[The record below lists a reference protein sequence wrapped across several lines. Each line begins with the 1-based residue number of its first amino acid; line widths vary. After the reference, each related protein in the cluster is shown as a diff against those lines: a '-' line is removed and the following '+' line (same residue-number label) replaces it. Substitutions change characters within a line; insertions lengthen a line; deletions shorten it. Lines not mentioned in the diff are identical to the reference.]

1 MSSPNLPLNDFVCP
15 IPICQLE
22 ADLGSI
28 LRIFQQTSCDLLAV
42 PLGNGI
48 WGTISGANLL
58 SLLAQWQQKALL
70 MVSHP
75 RYASDHESHFP
86 IGRDWNCLIKPA
98 IVYQTDTKLDEFL
111 SDLPNSS
118 LFNSKNV
125 YLIVDATGQLK
136 GKLNPEAILKHL
148 ASKLNQPQNNISK
161 PLIFSASL
169 LSWIDSLA
177 LPCKIETS
185 ERQDFYRNKHWQE
198 LFFTTQDRERQQL
211 PESDASLANTNANWW
226 IEQKLA
232 QHQSNHQLQSTK
244 TSTPVSYHCANN
256 NYRNISPSNILTT
269 QTKLTVDSEVIS
281 PDNQVAEL
289 WQHEHLN
296 HSSTASS
303 FLDIQIKKVKDWYE
317 IKIPITLA
325 ENKIVDNNA
334 SVYWLV
340 LATKVLTPES
350 SETKLDSQLL
360 NSTSASTETIIN
372 QLLNTISH
380 ELKSPLTG
388 IVGLS
393 NLLQAQ
399 KLGELNQRQTR
410 YVRLIYNSGQKMM
423 SIVNDVLEFTS
434 LTTGKLELKLEP
446 INLEAFCRQIYQ
458 QVLTKLKSTIAPEIE
473 PTVIAAL
480 LKFNIESGLEIAIA
494 DKLRLYNIIS
504 HLILEVIQRSD
515 FLNPLTIEIKNS
527 SEATAIIISN
537 SSSLSSTDLSLL
549 KSDSDLNLMMA
560 KYLAEALEGEIISTD
575 LDNNCKLTLL
585 LPASSSQV
593 ALNSNQTS
601 VAIKQNLTI
610 LCLYPEPEVINSAIN
625 NDRDLNFNLKNW
637 IEQDWSNNNE
647 QHPNYNY
654 RIIEADGLEQAHILA
669 RIWQLDSIV
678 IDGYQITEPTK
689 YLRSLQKSEYLST
702 LPLITLDTRTTEA
715 ANQITGLNVYPC
727 LLPAEC
733 RSVKDLMQVIQIAIN
748 ASC

>member
-1 MSSPNLPLNDFVCP
+1 
-15 IPICQLE
+15 
-22 ADLGSI
+22 
-28 LRIFQQTSCDLLAV
+28 
-42 PLGNGI
+42 
-48 WGTISGANLL
+48 
-58 SLLAQWQQKALL
+58 
-70 MVSHP
+70 
-75 RYASDHESHFP
+75 
-86 IGRDWNCLIKPA
+86 
-98 IVYQTDTKLDEFL
+98 
-111 SDLPNSS
+111 
-118 LFNSKNV
+118 
-125 YLIVDATGQLK
+125 
-136 GKLNPEAILKHL
+136 
-148 ASKLNQPQNNISK
+148 
-161 PLIFSASL
+161 
-169 LSWIDSLA
+169 
-177 LPCKIETS
+177 
-185 ERQDFYRNKHWQE
+185 
-198 LFFTTQDRERQQL
+198 
-211 PESDASLANTNANWW
+211 
-226 IEQKLA
+226 
-232 QHQSNHQLQSTK
+232 
-244 TSTPVSYHCANN
+244 
-256 NYRNISPSNILTT
+256 
-269 QTKLTVDSEVIS
+269 
-281 PDNQVAEL
+281 
-289 WQHEHLN
+289 
-296 HSSTASS
+296 
-303 FLDIQIKKVKDWYE
+303 LDIKITQVKDWYQ
-317 IKIPITLA
+317 IKIPITLV
-325 ENKIVDNNA
+325 ENKLADNNTPL
-334 SVYWLV
+334 YWLV
-340 LATKVLTPES
+340 LATKVSTPES
-350 SETKLDSQLL
+350 PESELDSQLL
-360 NSTSASTETIIN
+360 NSTSANTETIIN

-410 YVRLIYNSGQKMM
+410 YVRLIHNSGQKMM

-434 LTTGKLELKLEP
+434 LTTGKLELKPEP

-458 QVLTKLKSTIAPEIE
+458 QVLTKLKLTIAPEIE
-473 PTVIAAL
+473 PTVIATL
-480 LKFNIESGLEIAIA
+480 LKFNIESGLETAIA
-494 DKLRLYNIIS
+494 DKLLLSNIIS

-560 KYLAEALEGEIISTD
+560 KYLAEALEGKIISTD

-669 RIWQLDSIV
+669 RIWQLDTIV
-678 IDGYQITEPTK
+678 IDGYQISEPTK
-689 YLRSLQKSEYLST
+689 YLRSLQESEYLST